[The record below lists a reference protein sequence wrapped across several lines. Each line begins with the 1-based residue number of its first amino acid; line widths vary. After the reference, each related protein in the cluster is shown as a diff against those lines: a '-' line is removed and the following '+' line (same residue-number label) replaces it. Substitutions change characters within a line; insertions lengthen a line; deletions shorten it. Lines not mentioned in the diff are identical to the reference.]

1 MLWLPPLGY
10 SPQFA
15 AFNLIVFAVGH
26 HVLQHC
32 YVVMVHKHVF
42 ISRNTAKKSFAWK
55 NSAPYQP
62 DGAED
67 SISIPIRLHTKNV
80 SASCFQSRFDRKPQE
95 LYDPTKDTIKN
106 QPNIAN
112 WNKKWGNRF
121 GCPIL

>member
-1 MLWLPPLGY
+1 M
-10 SPQFA
+10 
-15 AFNLIVFAVGH
+15 
-26 HVLQHC
+26 
-32 YVVMVHKHVF
+32 F

-67 SISIPIRLHTKNV
+67 SISILIRLHTKNV

-121 GCPIL
+121 GCPIFKSDLNDSTFGGVG